1 VLRQLLRL
9 TRPVPVAGE
18 TALAIAVY
26 AGVDDTPIEAR
37 ESGFE
42 GVACVDD
49 AARALEVA
57 CDVWTR
63 TRLPWVERWARGLLA
78 FVLWMQEEDGRW
90 LNFVVDWNGAKNRS
104 GITSVAGENFWHAR
118 ATSSVERAWRTL
130 GDPAAAESFGRGFAH
145 ALVKA
150 APPDVRALHMATALR
165 DQRDGGD
172 TRDALDRWCIELMS
186 CRHGPVLM
194 NSPYER
200 GTPHLWAHI
209 QEGVL
214 AEAGALLGTRR
225 YVDAAVRSGETLLLP
240 VVGDGF
246 ELPTVTP
253 YDVASVALSADGLA
267 AATGDHRWLRVAD
280 SARAWFDGAN
290 PAGAA
295 VYDRERGR
303 VGDGV
308 DGHKLNQNSGAEA
321 NIVAAQVLP
330 EEAARAAASLDGDP
344 LARALI
350 PG

>member
-9 TRPVPVAGE
+9 TRPLPVAGE
-18 TALAIAVY
+18 GALAIAVY

-63 TRLPWVERWARGLLA
+63 TQLPWVERWARGLLT
-78 FVLWMQEEDGRW
+78 FVRWMQEDDGRW
-90 LNFVVDWNGAKNRS
+90 LNFLVDWNGTKNRS

-118 ATSSVERAWRTL
+118 ATSGVERAWQTL
-130 GDPAAAESFGRGFAH
+130 GDPDAAEAFRRGFAH
-145 ALVKA
+145 ALA
-150 APPDVRALHMATALR
+150 QPAPPDVRSLHMETALR
-165 DQRDGGD
+165 HERAGGD
-172 TRDALDRWCIELMS
+172 VRDALNGWCLELMS
-186 CRHGPVLM
+186 CRHGPLLM

-200 GTPHLWAHI
+200 GTPHLWAHV

-214 AEAGALLGTRR
+214 AEAGALLGNRQ
-225 YVDAAVRSGETLLLP
+225 YVEAAVRSGEALLLP
-240 VVGDGF
+240 VAGGGF
-246 ELPTVTP
+246 DLPTVTP
-253 YDVASVALSADGLA
+253 YDAASVAVSADGLA
-267 AATGDHRWLRVAD
+267 GATRDDRWRRVAGA
-280 SARAWFDGAN
+280 ARAWFDGGN

-308 DGHKLNQNSGAEA
+308 DGRRLNRNSGAEA

-330 EEAARAAASLDGDP
+330 EDAAEVAASLDGDP
-344 LARALI
+344 LARALNSN
-350 PG
+350 

>member
-9 TRPVPVAGE
+9 TRPLPAAGE
-18 TALAIAVY
+18 DALAIAVY

-49 AARALEVA
+49 AARALEVV
-57 CDVWTR
+57 CDAWTR
-63 TRLPWVERWARGLLA
+63 TGLPWVERWARGLLA

-90 LNFVVDWNGAKNRS
+90 LNFVVDWDGTKNES

-118 ATSSVERAWRTL
+118 ATSGVERAWRTL
-130 GDPAAAESFGRGFAH
+130 GDADAASAFHRGFEH
-145 ALVKA
+145 ALAKP
-150 APPDVRALHMATALR
+150 APPDVRSLHIATALQEAR
-165 DQRDGGD
+165 AGSGDQ
-172 TRDALDRWCIELMS
+172 DALDAWCVELLS
-186 CRHGPVLM
+186 CRHGSMLM

-214 AEAGALLGTRR
+214 AEAGALLGNPRF
-225 YVDAAVRSGETLLLP
+225 VEAAVRSGEALLVP
-240 VVGDGF
+240 VADGRF
-246 ELPTVTP
+246 SLPTVTP
-253 YDVASVALSADGLA
+253 YDAASVAVSADGLA
-267 AATGDHRWLRVAD
+267 AATGDGRWGRVAD
-280 SARAWFDGAN
+280 AARAWFDGTN
-290 PAGAA
+290 SAGAA

-308 DGHKLNQNSGAEA
+308 DGRRLNQNSGAEA

-330 EEAARAAASLDGDP
+330 EDAARVAASLEGDP
-344 LARALI
+344 LARALTST
-350 PG
+350 